1 MNLIIEITKCVHKTF
16 NLLILNTKYVS
27 NMCSVEIQNTLL
39 LQKLWKLKKKS
50 ISNMYSPIQNL
61 V

>member
-27 NMCSVEIQNTLL
+27 NMCSVEIQNTLV
-39 LQKLWKLKKKS
+39 LQKL
-50 ISNMYSPIQNL
+50 
-61 V
+61 